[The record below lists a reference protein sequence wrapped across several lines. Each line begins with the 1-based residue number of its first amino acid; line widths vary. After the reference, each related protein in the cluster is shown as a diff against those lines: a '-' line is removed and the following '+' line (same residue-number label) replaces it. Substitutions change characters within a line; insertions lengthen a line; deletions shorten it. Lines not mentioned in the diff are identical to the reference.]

1 VSAGGTAVWYKNG
14 SLLERLNDTDEGM
27 IIYDSDSQ
35 ELTVV

>member
-1 VSAGGTAVWYKNG
+1 VSAGGTAVWQKSG